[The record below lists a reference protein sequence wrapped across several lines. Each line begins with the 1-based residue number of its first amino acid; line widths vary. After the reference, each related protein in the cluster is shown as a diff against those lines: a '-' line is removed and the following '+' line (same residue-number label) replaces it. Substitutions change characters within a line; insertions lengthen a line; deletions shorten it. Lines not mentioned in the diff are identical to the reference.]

1 LTNRYSAGKCS
12 AESSSRI
19 FIPAFRKN
27 ILRWQQGIILCLSG
41 FAWWKA
47 LLDGTPF
54 AERLY
59 RFQKNRTRRK
69 IMKTA
74 LIRILTL
81 ATLATSMSCF
91 AAADDSKRDAAPNT
105 AAAKQ
110 EGCNDSAK
118 HAKKQK
124 QEKKTQGDDQ
134 SEKDLDRLLMGIYG

>member
-1 LTNRYSAGKCS
+1 
-12 AESSSRI
+12 
-19 FIPAFRKN
+19 
-27 ILRWQQGIILCLSG
+27 
-41 FAWWKA
+41 
-47 LLDGTPF
+47 
-54 AERLY
+54 
-59 RFQKNRTRRK
+59 
-69 IMKTA
+69 MKTA

-91 AAADDSKRDAAPNT
+91 AAAGDSKRDAAPNT